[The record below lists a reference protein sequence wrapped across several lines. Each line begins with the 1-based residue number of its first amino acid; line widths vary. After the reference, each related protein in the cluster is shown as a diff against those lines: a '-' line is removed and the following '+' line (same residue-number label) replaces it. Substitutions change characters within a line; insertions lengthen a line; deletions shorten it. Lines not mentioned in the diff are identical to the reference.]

1 MAVGDRVDGLAKTGI
16 LTAGE
21 TGGSKGRTLRVNLDR
36 GRVTAR
42 IAGAAEQELLVGWRE
57 QVAA

>member
-1 MAVGDRVDGLAKTGI
+1 VRAELQRVRIPVA
-16 LTAGE
+16 AAE
-21 TGGSKGRTLRVNLDR
+21 TGGAKGRTLRVMLDR

-42 IAGAAEQELLVGWRE
+42 VAGAAEQELLVGWRE